1 VHKRTGSLPAAC
13 LPDEGR
19 TIMSIDVTRG
29 RGGDEPLAAF
39 AELSR
44 IMFGEKSLDETLG
57 QIAALARD
65 TIPEID
71 EVSVTLVDRDK
82 AKTVVF
88 TGPLAVHLDERQYES
103 GVGPCLDAA
112 LSGETVIIDVAE
124 DGLYPD
130 FARSARRAG
139 VTHSV
144 SIGLPVPQRVV
155 GALNIYASTRPAPS
169 EETIALAQA
178 FASYAGVA
186 VANAALYNHNAELAD
201 QMRAAMQSRA
211 VIEQA
216 KGILMARH
224 GYDADEAFRS
234 LSKISQDS
242 NHKLRDIAQS
252 VVDSRGSNR
261 RVANSAQ
268 AASSN
273 SIKKATPAPP
283 DRGVA
288 RG

>member
-1 VHKRTGSLPAAC
+1 
-13 LPDEGR
+13 
-19 TIMSIDVTRG
+19 MSVDSTRH

-44 IMFGEKSLDETLG
+44 IMFDEKSLDETLG
-57 QIAALARD
+57 QIAGLARE
-65 TIPEID
+65 TIPDID
-71 EVSVTLVDRDK
+71 EVSVTLVDREK

-88 TGPLAVHLDERQYES
+88 TGQLAAHLDERQYES

-112 LSGETVIIDVAE
+112 LSGETVIIDVADE
-124 DGLYPD
+124 RLYPD

-155 GALNIYASTRPAPS
+155 GALNMYSSTPRAPS

-201 QMRAAMQSRA
+201 QMRTAMQSRA

-224 GYDADEAFRS
+224 GCDADEAFRS
-234 LSKISQDS
+234 LSKMSQDS
-242 NHKLRDIAQS
+242 NRKLRDIAQTI
-252 VVDSRGSNR
+252 VDGRRPNR
-261 RVANSAQ
+261 RAANSANL
-268 AASSN
+268 ASTD
-273 SIKKATPAPP
+273 SIKKATPTPP
-283 DRGVA
+283 VPGPADLT
-288 RG
+288 

>member
-1 VHKRTGSLPAAC
+1 
-13 LPDEGR
+13 
-19 TIMSIDVTRG
+19 MSVDVTGDR
-29 RGGDEPLAAF
+29 RGDEPLAAF

-44 IMFGEKSLDETLG
+44 IMLGEKSLDATLG
-57 QIAALARD
+57 QIAALACD

-88 TGPLAVHLDERQYES
+88 TGQLAMHLDERQYES

-155 GALNIYASTRPAPS
+155 GALNIYASSSHGLS

-201 QMRAAMQSRA
+201 QMQTAMQSRA

-224 GYDADEAFRS
+224 GYDADQAFRS
-234 LSKISQDS
+234 LSKMSQDS
-242 NHKLRDIAQS
+242 NRKLRDIAQS
-252 VVDSRGSNR
+252 IVDSRRSNK
-261 RVANSAQ
+261 RVANSAHV
-268 AASSN
+268 ASPE
-273 SIKKATPAPP
+273 SIKKATPTPP
-283 DRGVA
+283 SRGVA